1 MPRGHQDT
9 PNEHHFDLK
18 YAFYSTSNYFAFS
31 SMYNHF
37 LFLDKEATFKPMCV
51 CLSVSRIKCHAI
63 TTTMLDMKTST
74 QTTEKPNVKSS

>member
-18 YAFYSTSNYFAFS
+18 YAFIQHTL
-31 SMYNHF
+31 HF
-37 LFLDKEATFKPMCV
+37 PACTTIFVSLDKEATFKPMCV
-51 CLSVSRIKCHAI
+51 CLSVSRIKCPAI